1 MQNRRKFLK
10 YTALIASASIVQPFN
25 SFKTINPKDKP
36 QDNESSILPTAL
48 KVGDKVIIV
57 SPAGAVFDLKKMEEF
72 STILSN
78 LGFVV
83 EVAKSAL
90 NRVGY
95 LAGTDHERAEDINNA
110 FADKS
115 IKAIFCTRGGWGCAR
130 ILSSLDYKLIAEN
143 PKVIMGFSDITSLL
157 LAINAKTKLI
167 TFHGP
172 VGLSSWDPFS
182 TLCFTNTVFLGNRNV
197 FPFGVEDKTIVLNQG
212 MAQGELIGGNLTVFN
227 SLLGTEYFPNCENK
241 ILFLEELNEDPYK
254 IDRMLTQL
262 KLAGVLDKLTGFVFG
277 ACTKCVS
284 EDPLQSFTILEV
296 IKHHVLPLNI
306 PAIYNEPFG
315 HTPKKWTL
323 PIGAMA
329 ELDSNNLKLEL
340 LQSAVIV

>member
-36 QDNESSILPTAL
+36 QDNQSSILPSAL
-48 KVGDKVIIV
+48 KRGDKVIIV
-57 SPAGAVFDLKKMEEF
+57 SPAGAVFDLKKIEEF
-72 STILSN
+72 IGVLSN

-83 EVAKSAL
+83 EVAKSAS
-90 NRVGY
+90 NRYGY
-95 LAGTDHERAEDINNA
+95 LAGTDQERADDIINA
-110 FADKS
+110 FADNS
-115 IKAIFCTRGGWGCAR
+115 IKGIFCTRGGWGCAR
-130 ILSSLDYKLIAEN
+130 ILSSLDYKLIAQN

-157 LAINAKTKLI
+157 LAINAKSNLI

-172 VGLSSWDPFS
+172 VGLSSWDAFS
-182 TLCFTNTVFLGNRNV
+182 TLCFTNTVFLGERNV
-197 FPFGVEDKTIVLNQG
+197 FPIGVDDKTIVLNQG
-212 MAQGELIGGNLTVFN
+212 IAQGELIGGNLTVFN
-227 SLLGTEYFPNCENK
+227 SLLGTEYLPNCDNK

-262 KLAGVLDKLTGFVFG
+262 KLAGILDKLAGFIFG

-306 PAIYNEPFG
+306 PAIYNAPFG
-315 HTPKKWTL
+315 HTPKKWTI

-329 ELDSNNLKLEL
+329 ELDTYNLKLEL

>member
-36 QDNESSILPTAL
+36 QDNQSSILPSAL
-48 KVGDKVIIV
+48 KRGDKVIIV
-57 SPAGAVFDLKKMEEF
+57 SPAGAVFDLKKIEEF
-72 STILSN
+72 IGVLSN

-83 EVAKSAL
+83 EVAKSAS
-90 NRVGY
+90 NRYGY
-95 LAGTDHERAEDINNA
+95 LAGTDQERADDIINA
-110 FADKS
+110 FADNS
-115 IKAIFCTRGGWGCAR
+115 IKGIFCTRGGWGCAR
-130 ILSSLDYKLIAEN
+130 ILSSLDYKLIAQN

-157 LAINAKTKLI
+157 LAINAKSNLI

-172 VGLSSWDPFS
+172 VGLSSWDAFS
-182 TLCFTNTVFLGNRNV
+182 TLCFTNTVFLGERNV
-197 FPFGVEDKTIVLNQG
+197 FPIGVDDKTIVLNQG
-212 MAQGELIGGNLTVFN
+212 IAQGELIGGNLTVFN
-227 SLLGTEYFPNCENK
+227 SLLGTEYLPNCDNK

-262 KLAGVLDKLTGFVFG
+262 KLAGILDKLAGFIFG

-306 PAIYNEPFG
+306 PAIYNAPFG
-315 HTPKKWTL
+315 HTPKKWTI

-329 ELDSNNLKLEL
+329 ELDAYNLKLEL

>member
-172 VGLSSWDPFS
+172 VGLSSWDAFS
-182 TLCFTNTVFLGNRNV
+182 TLCFTNTVFLGERNV
-197 FPFGVEDKTIVLNQG
+197 FPIGVDDKTIVLNQG
-212 MAQGELIGGNLTVFN
+212 IAQGELIGGNLTVFN

-306 PAIYNEPFG
+306 PAIYNAPFG

>member
-10 YTALIASASIVQPFN
+10 YTALIASASIAQPLV
-25 SFKTINPKDKP
+25 SFSVPMRLAEEKP
-36 QDNESSILPTAL
+36 IFAPAL
-48 KVGDKVIIV
+48 KIGDKVIIV
-57 SPAGAVFDLKKMEEF
+57 SPAGAVFDPIKIKEF
-72 STILSN
+72 ITILSN
-78 LGFVV
+78 FGFLV
-83 EVAKSAL
+83 ELAKSAS
-90 NRVGY
+90 NRHGY
-95 LAGTDHERAEDINNA
+95 LAGTDQERADDINNA

-115 IKAIFCTRGGWGCAR
+115 IKGIFCTRGGWGCAR

-197 FPFGVEDKTIVLNQG
+197 FPFGAEDKMIALSPG
-212 MAQGELIGGNLTVFN
+212 IAQGELIGGNLTVFN
-227 SLLGTEYFPNCENK
+227 SLIGTEYLPNCENK
-241 ILFLEELNEDPYK
+241 ILFLEELNEDPYN

-277 ACTKCVS
+277 VCAKCVS
-284 EDPLQSFTILEV
+284 EDPLQSFTVLEV
-296 IKHHVLPLNI
+296 VKHHILPLNI
-306 PAIYNEPFG
+306 PSLFNAPFG
-315 HTPKKWTL
+315 HTTKKWTI
-323 PIGAMA
+323 PIGVMA
-329 ELDSNNLKLEL
+329 ELDSYNLKLEL
-340 LQSAVIV
+340 QQSAVLV